1 MPYQTWV
8 FLHVAAGTLALVAF
22 WAAAVLRK
30 GSTGHRRVGRA
41 YLLAMLAV
49 IVSGVPLTLQRFAD
63 GHVVT
68 GAFLGYLLVIVAA
81 GVWSAW
87 RAVRDKHDP
96 VAYTGPVYLALGAA
110 SFLAGLAVLVLG
122 IRLGQPLLMGFS
134 VVGLF
139 GGQDMLR
146 KRRRI
151 AGKPLWWREEHY
163 GAMVGNGVA
172 THIAF
177 LAIGL
182 PRLFP
187 GIDGSA
193 LFYTAW
199 FGPLAVAVVARVLLA
214 RRYRVPAPQRATSIP
229 PPQTAA
235 A

>member
-1 MPYQTWV
+1 MTYQTWV
-8 FLHVAAGTLALVAF
+8 FLHIAAGTLALVAF

-30 GSTGHRRVGRA
+30 GSTGHRYVGRA
-41 YLLAMLAV
+41 YLLAMLAI
-49 IVSGVPLTLQRFAD
+49 IVSGVPLTLQRLAD
-63 GHVVT
+63 GHVIT

-110 SFLAGLAVLVLG
+110 SLLAGLAVLVLG
-122 IRLGQPLLMGFS
+122 IRHGQPLLMGFS

-151 AGKPLWWREEHY
+151 VGKPLWWREEHY

-187 GIDGSA
+187 GISGSA
-193 LFYTAW
+193 LFYAAW
-199 FGPLAVAVVARVLLA
+199 FGPLVVAVIARVLLA
-214 RRYRVPAPQRATSIP
+214 RKYRVPASRPTSPVAAPQS
-229 PPQTAA
+229 AA
-235 A
+235 V